1 MKFLS
6 TRGKSP
12 QVTLREALLR
22 GLAPDGGLYVPAH
35 LPKLDFAEDPDLKAD
50 SIRSKFA
57 RAVLTPFFDEETA
70 IREKL
75 ELICQDALNFP
86 TPIRRLDSKTSVLE
100 LFHGPTLAFKDV
112 GARFLAH
119 TLDLMDLMDPDTSGR
134 KRMKTV
140 IVATSGDTG
149 SAVASAFHKREGFQV
164 VILFPKGRISAR
176 QEKQLT
182 YWRDNVRTF
191 AVHGD
196 FDACQKLAKDAIAD
210 FELQSKHSFVSAN
223 SISLGRLLPQ
233 MIYHARAIVE
243 YTSQTGAKPNLFVPS
258 GNLGNGV
265 AAMWAKSLGAPL
277 GKVVLATNA
286 NRSVTNFLATKEWKP
301 LPTVAT
307 LANAMDVG
315 APSNIERLRS
325 LFPNHNHLIENVDSE
340 SVSDIEIS
348 KTIKEQPYGEVWCP
362 HTATAVYVRNLEKYK
377 AQDAIICATA
387 HPAKFESV
395 VEPLIGRTVSIPP
408 SLGAMLIHSNEAT
421 DLEPTLSAFRSSI
434 R

>member
-12 QVTLREALLR
+12 QVSLRDALVR
-22 GLAPDGGLYVPAH
+22 GLAPDGGLYVPAF

-50 SIRSKFA
+50 STRAKFA
-57 RAVLTPFFDEETA
+57 RAVLAPFFDEEPVLL
-70 IREKL
+70 EKL
-75 ELICQDALNFP
+75 EIICQEALNFP
-86 TPIRRLDSKTSVLE
+86 IPIRRLDPKTSVLE
-100 LFHGPTLAFKDV
+100 LFHGQTLAFKDV
-112 GARFLAH
+112 GARFLAQI
-119 TLDLMDLMDPDTSGR
+119 LNFMESDTSGR

-140 IVATSGDTG
+140 LVATSGDTG
-149 SAVASAFHKREGFQV
+149 SAVASAFYKREGFQV

-182 YWRDNVRTF
+182 FWRENVRAF

-196 FDACQKLAKDAIAD
+196 FDSCQKLAKDAIAD
-210 FELQSKHSFVSAN
+210 FELQAKHSFISAN

-233 MIYHARAIVE
+233 MIYHARASVE
-243 YTSQTGAKPNLFVPS
+243 YASQSGAQPNLIVPS

-265 AAMWAKSLGAPL
+265 AAMWAKSLGAPI

-286 NRSVTNFLATKEWKP
+286 NRSLTNFLTTKEWKP
-301 LPTVAT
+301 FATVAT

-325 LFPNHNHLIENVDSE
+325 LFPNHNQLIDSVDSE

-348 KTIKEQPYGEVWCP
+348 QTIKEQPYGEVWCP
-362 HTATAVYVRNLEKYK
+362 HTATAVYVRNLERFK

-395 VEPLIGRTVSIPP
+395 VEPLIGRTVEVPA
-408 SLGAMLIHSNEAT
+408 SLGQMLAHGHEAI
-421 DLEPTLSAFRSSI
+421 DLEPSLAAFRLAI
-434 R
+434 RD

>member
-12 QVTLREALLR
+12 QVTLRDALLR
-22 GLAPDGGLYVPAH
+22 GLAPDGGLYVPAF

-50 SIRSKFA
+50 STRSKFS
-57 RAVLTPFFDEETA
+57 RAVMAPFFDEEPELL
-70 IREKL
+70 EKL
-75 ELICQDALNFP
+75 EAICQDALNFP

-119 TLDLMDLMDPDTSGR
+119 TLAHMNVDRTGR
-134 KRMKTV
+134 KLTKTV
-140 IVATSGDTG
+140 LVATSGDTG
-149 SAVASAFHKREGFQV
+149 SAVASAFFKREGFQV

-182 YWRDNVRTF
+182 FWGENVRAF

-210 FELQSKHSFVSAN
+210 FELQSKHSFISAN

-233 MIYHARAIVE
+233 MIYHARASVE
-243 YTSQTGAKPNLFVPS
+243 YASQTGAKPNLIIPS

-265 AAMWAKSLGAPL
+265 AAMWAKSLGAPI
-277 GKVVLATNA
+277 GKVVLSTNA
-286 NRSVTNFLATKEWKP
+286 NRSLTSFLASKEWKP
-301 LPTVAT
+301 FATVAT

-325 LFPNHNHLIENVDSE
+325 LFPNHNQLIENVDSE
-340 SVSDIEIS
+340 SVTDIEIS
-348 KTIKEQPYGEVWCP
+348 QVIKDQTYGEVWCP
-362 HTATAVYVRNLEKYK
+362 HTATAVHVRNLEKYK
-377 AQDAIICATA
+377 QLDAIICATA

-395 VEPLIGRTVSIPP
+395 VEPLIGRTVPIPA
-408 SLGAMLIHSNEAT
+408 SLSQMLDHGHRAV
-421 DLEPTLSAFRSSI
+421 DLEPSLSAFRGAI
-434 R
+434 RE

>member
-12 QVTLREALLR
+12 QVSLRDALLR
-22 GLAPDGGLYVPAH
+22 GLAPDGGLYVPAF

-50 SIRSKFA
+50 STRSKFA
-57 RAVLTPFFDEETA
+57 RAILAPFFDEEPDLL
-70 IREKL
+70 EKL
-75 ELICQDALNFP
+75 ESICQDALNFP

-119 TLDLMDLMDPDTSGR
+119 TFNYMNSDRSGQ
-134 KRMKTV
+134 KLTKTV

-164 VILFPKGRISAR
+164 VILFPKGRITAR

-182 YWRDNVRTF
+182 FWRDNVQSF

-210 FELQSKHSFVSAN
+210 FELQSKHSFISAN

-233 MIYHARAIVE
+233 MIYHARASVE
-243 YTSQTGAKPNLFVPS
+243 YASQTGARPNLFIPS

-265 AAMWAKSLGAPL
+265 AAMWAKSLGAPI

-286 NRSVTNFLATKEWKP
+286 NRSLTNFLVTKEWKP
-301 LPTVAT
+301 FATVPT

-325 LFPNHNHLIENVDSE
+325 LFPNHNQLIENVDSE
-340 SVSDIEIS
+340 SVSDAEIS
-348 KTIKEQPYGEVWCP
+348 EVIKQQTYGEVWCP
-362 HTATAVYVRNLEKYK
+362 HSATAVHVRNLEKFK
-377 AQDAIICATA
+377 ELDAIICATA

-395 VEPLIGRTVSIPP
+395 VEPLIGKTIAVPG
-408 SLGAMLIHSNEAT
+408 SLGQVLDHGNQAV
-421 DLEPTLSAFRSSI
+421 DLEPSLAAFRAVI
-434 R
+434 RDDR